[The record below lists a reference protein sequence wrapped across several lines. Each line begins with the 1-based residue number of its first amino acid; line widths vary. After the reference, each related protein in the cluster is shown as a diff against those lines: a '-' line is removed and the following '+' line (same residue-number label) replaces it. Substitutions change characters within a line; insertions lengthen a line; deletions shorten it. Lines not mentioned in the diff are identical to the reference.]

1 MENAYVLQLSDSKF
15 KDLFLCFCGYAQC
28 QPLHSFGPAARPNY
42 IIHFILD
49 GKGIYQVGEKK
60 YELQAGQGFLIE
72 PEVLTFYQADD
83 KEPWTYL
90 WVGFGGNRAKEY
102 VSDIGLNSEQLSFQ
116 SEHGK
121 ELKQLVLKMLK
132 NNDPSSNNQY
142 LLQSILLEFFYILTK
157 DIEIERKD
165 EKTKESFYVEQAVKY
180 IRNNYSKPIK
190 VADIAAYVCVNRS
203 YLYKMFEKSLQMSPQ
218 EFLSRFRI
226 SRAKELLTVTELSIE
241 EIAASCGYGDALVFS
256 KSFKKQ
262 MGTPPSVYRKE
273 HTEEV
278 RRRLME
284 CGKNIEQ
291 LYDETF

>member
-1 MENAYVLQLSDSKF
+1 MENAYVLHLSDSKF

-42 IIHFILD
+42 IIHFILE

-102 VSDIGLNSEQLSFQ
+102 VGDIGLNSDQLSFQ

-132 NNDPSSNNQY
+132 NNNPSANDQY
-142 LLQSILLEFFYILTK
+142 LLQSILLEFFYILAK
-157 DIEIERKD
+157 DIEIEKND
-165 EKTKESFYVEQAVKY
+165 EKTKESLYVEQAIKY

-190 VADIAAYVCVNRS
+190 VADIAAYTCVNRS

-226 SRAKELLTVTELSIE
+226 SRAKEMLTVTELSIE
-241 EIAASCGYGDALVFS
+241 EIAASCGYSDALVFS
-256 KSFKKQ
+256 KAFKKQ
-262 MGTPPSVYRKE
+262 MGVPPSVHRKE
-273 HTEEV
+273 HAEEV
-278 RRRLME
+278 RKRLME
-284 CGKNIEQ
+284 CENNIKQ
-291 LYDETF
+291 LYEETF

>member
-49 GKGIYQVGEKK
+49 GKGSYQVGEKK
-60 YELQAGQGFLIE
+60 YELRAGQGFLIE

-83 KEPWTYL
+83 KDPWTYL
-90 WVGFGGNRAKEY
+90 WVGFGGERAKEY

-132 NNDPSSNNQY
+132 NNDISSNNQY
-142 LLQSILLEFFYILTK
+142 LLQSILLEFFYVLTK
-157 DIEIERKD
+157 DIKIKERD
-165 EKTKESFYVEQAVKY
+165 EKAKESLYVEQAVNY

-190 VADIAAYVCVNRS
+190 VADIATHVCVNRS
-203 YLYKMFEKSLQMSPQ
+203 YLYKMFEKSLEMSPQ

-241 EIAASCGYGDALVFS
+241 EIAASCGYSDALVFS

-262 MGTPPSVYRKE
+262 MGVPPSVYRKE

-278 RRRLME
+278 RRRLKE

-291 LYDETF
+291 LYNETF

>member
-83 KEPWTYL
+83 TEPWTYL

-102 VSDIGLNSEQLSFQ
+102 VSDIGLNSNQLSFQ
-116 SEHGK
+116 SENGK

-132 NNDPSSNNQY
+132 NNNSSSNNQY
-142 LLQSILLEFFYILTK
+142 LLQSILLEFFYVLTK

-165 EKTKESFYVEQAVKY
+165 EKTKESLYVEQAVKY

-190 VADIAAYVCVNRS
+190 VADIASYVCVNRS
-203 YLYKMFEKSLQMSPQ
+203 YLYKMFEKSLEMSPQ

-241 EIAASCGYGDALVFS
+241 EIAISCGYSDALVFS

-262 MGTPPSVYRKE
+262 MGVPPSVYRRE

-278 RRRLME
+278 RKRLKE

-291 LYDETF
+291 LYNETF